1 MNVSFS
7 PFPNTKLF
15 CREPSPA
22 KSFPVL
28 VRIRVNLLIG
38 ITGIMHIVASFRTSR
53 STMIL
58 LCISRSF
65 AVTSRMSAIGKPY
78 NPFFHWEAV
87 RPLFHWEAVQPLF
100 SLGSRT
106 TPFFIGKPYNPFFHW
121 ETVQPLFSLG
131 TAIKINYFGAPA
143 SSSRTEI
150 LHVVEPLP
158 AGEGKIVSVV

>member
-1 MNVSFS
+1 M
-7 PFPNTKLF
+7 
-15 CREPSPA
+15 
-22 KSFPVL
+22 L

-78 NPFFHWEAV
+78 NPFFHWE
-87 RPLFHWEAVQPLF
+87 
-100 SLGSRT
+100 
-106 TPFFIGKPYNPFFHW
+106 
-121 ETVQPLFSLG
+121 TVQPLFSLG

-158 AGEGKIVSVV
+158 AGEGERTFLKRLEKVRI

>member
-1 MNVSFS
+1 MVSFQIRFLMRRTHQS
-7 PFPNTKLF
+7 KLF

-38 ITGIMHIVASFRTSR
+38 TTGIMHIVASFRTSR

-131 TAIKINYFGAPA
+131 TAIKIN
-143 SSSRTEI
+143 
-150 LHVVEPLP
+150 
-158 AGEGKIVSVV
+158 